1 MTNQYDITQDKEF
14 WYKVG
19 VDYDEISKK
28 DGNLLLN
35 LVNDFISKGKK
46 TYLEKRISLNNI
58 SKEKHDILKRIIFE
72 SHIEWLWDRNKTGP
86 VFEVKDKKFFDS
98 TFSTNIQEGLISE
111 NVNNFRILWKI
122 KPYISVE
129 GNLQTGTVI
138 GRKFLTAESIIFRIS
153 DDKFEV
159 RGRKGAVNWI
169 RKEKIAGSKKFKEVK
184 PQISTQKIIEELKNI
199 LLKENGIFNLVG
211 IKFRETYLPNK
222 SWLILKNS
230 KDIREDIDK
239 LSSDGIISPE
249 SFTDVKELVFKSIKN
264 DKLIK
269 IKLIHLDDG
278 FKFEI
283 DDKSMDEEERSETK
297 RLLTETL
304 GLAFDEKYDY
314 KPQYD
319 TKWIFHKILDNSLI
333 TYDKYFKNLPNEN
346 KEILEKIIEVK
357 DEKSK
362 ICKSCGVRVKENQ
375 CKKCGS
381 NDVQITKKRVI
392 IIREEKVLEL
402 IKEKLKELKNFDY
415 KNITYTDIKF
425 RNNKSHLILEF
436 FRDEKVETKKLSR
449 HIKFYLVPITRGKIP
464 RRANEYLENY
474 GFILFGNSWFNRKR
488 FVSFGYIDL
497 YEIVFSDTNKLKEVL
512 RSLIENSLKS
522 IEERVVSL
530 SSESEKRISNIESY
544 KDSPKD
550 FERDIFYILKRIF
563 PLTERWGRIGKRES
577 DGLIIFA
584 DEKDNYFI
592 ASYDPKLS
600 ETEYKL
606 DTEEQN
612 KAIFYILDEN
622 QFENIKLLKKGNGNI
637 NAHIFISNK
646 FDNSKLD
653 GFVKGIRKWYK
664 LFEKYSDKQFKVPII
679 FLETRQ
685 LLELYNLYCQNF
697 SFIRGIPEVNKTFIE
712 SVKELLTTND
722 WKLITNQDIEKL
734 REKLLKVKGSVRY
747 KEPIKLM

>member
-1 MTNQYDITQDKEF
+1 
-14 WYKVG
+14 
-19 VDYDEISKK
+19 
-28 DGNLLLN
+28 
-35 LVNDFISKGKK
+35 
-46 TYLEKRISLNNI
+46 
-58 SKEKHDILKRIIFE
+58 
-72 SHIEWLWDRNKTGP
+72 
-86 VFEVKDKKFFDS
+86 
-98 TFSTNIQEGLISE
+98 
-111 NVNNFRILWKI
+111 
-122 KPYISVE
+122 
-129 GNLQTGTVI
+129 
-138 GRKFLTAESIIFRIS
+138 
-153 DDKFEV
+153 
-159 RGRKGAVNWI
+159 
-169 RKEKIAGSKKFKEVK
+169 
-184 PQISTQKIIEELKNI
+184 
-199 LLKENGIFNLVG
+199 
-211 IKFRETYLPNK
+211 
-222 SWLILKNS
+222 LILKNN
-230 KDIREDIDK
+230 KDIREDIGK
-239 LSSDGIISPE
+239 LESDNIISSE

-283 DDKSMDEEERSETK
+283 DDKGMGEEERSETK

-333 TYDKYFKNLPNEN
+333 TYDKYFKNLPNEK

-362 ICKSCGVRVKENQ
+362 ICKFCGVRVKGNQ

-392 IIREEKVLEL
+392 IIKEEKVLEL

-415 KNITYTDIKF
+415 KNITYTYMKF

-436 FRDEKVETKKLSR
+436 FRDEKAETKKLSR

-464 RRANEYLENY
+464 KRADEYLENY
-474 GFILFGNSWFNRKR
+474 GFILFGNSWFNIER
-488 FVSFGYIDL
+488 FASFGYIDL
-497 YEIVFSDTNKLKEVL
+497 YEIVFSDTNKLKEGL
-512 RSLIENSLKS
+512 GLLIENSLKS
-522 IEERVVSL
+522 LEERVVLL
-530 SSESEKRISNIESY
+530 SSESEKRILNIEFY
-544 KDSPKD
+544 KGSPKD

-577 DGLIIFA
+577 DGIIIFA

-606 DTEEQN
+606 DAEEQN

-622 QFENIKLLKKGNGNI
+622 QLENIKLLKKENI
-637 NAHIFISNK
+637 DAHILISNK
-646 FDNSKLD
+646 FDNSKLNV
-653 GFVKGIRKWYK
+653 FVEGIRKWYR
-664 LFEKYSDKQFKVPII
+664 LLEKYSNKQFTIPII
-679 FLETRQ
+679 FLETQQ
-685 LLELYNLYCQNF
+685 LWELYNLYCQYF
-697 SFIRGIPEVNKTFIE
+697 GLIRGIPEVNKTFLE
-712 SVKELLTTND
+712 SVKELLTTDD

-734 REKLLKVKGSVRY
+734 KERLLKVKDSVRY